1 MTGYKRNNLGLIV
14 GHIPERKKPVIM
26 IQRNNCDY
34 VIGQLRSDAEADVFV
49 NVLGYLTGNNECEN
63 EVMDYF
69 RRDYDKTKE

>member
-34 VIGQLRSDAEADVFV
+34 VIGQLRSDEDADVFV
-49 NVLGYLTGNNECEN
+49 NMLRYLTGNNEYKDA
-63 EVMDYF
+63 VMYYLDSYGGGA
-69 RRDYDKTKE
+69 